1 MSEEDE
7 GSNNEENEEGEEKED
22 DEEQDNE
29 EGDKKEDNEEKEDDD
44 NEGEEKE
51 DEEDDKKNKKKKDKK
66 KKEKGKSKKEGKEK
80 DNKKGGKKDN
90 NSNKENKNEQKL
102 ENSNNIIFNG
112 NDITVGNISQKKSTI
127 QILMEIS
134 TDMESLSSHIDKTIP
149 IKPLEPVKQNN
160 YNYNDNYNANIT
172 FHNMDK
178 EDLEIKKLIN
188 QANELSNNS
197 KLNNN
202 INQFKS
208 YEDKCCQSDEDVN
221 NEFYNHEEEK
231 EPFDNN
237 NINYNS
243 INERRNEFPYD
254 PNRHLGYYNNLN
266 NNKRQISN
274 NNYQNRPNNNY
285 GYNQNNNASFNS
297 LRIKKMDELYSLSS
311 NTRKQPIIYTQP
323 QSSNNTMRNKM
334 IDKYDD
340 NFGLNEINDV
350 NNRNGQDNF
359 NNQKYDNENY
369 ETNNYENTNKNNDL
383 ENNNNYF
390 REKNYSSNNNNYI
403 NENNEQKSNYENK
416 FIIQDNNNNNFNLNQ
431 NNFDNNENKY
441 ERFRPKSINQA
452 MNILLD
458 KE

>member
-1 MSEEDE
+1 
-7 GSNNEENEEGEEKED
+7 
-22 DEEQDNE
+22 
-29 EGDKKEDNEEKEDDD
+29 
-44 NEGEEKE
+44 
-51 DEEDDKKNKKKKDKK
+51 
-66 KKEKGKSKKEGKEK
+66 
-80 DNKKGGKKDN
+80 
-90 NSNKENKNEQKL
+90 
-102 ENSNNIIFNG
+102 
-112 NDITVGNISQKKSTI
+112 
-127 QILMEIS
+127 
-134 TDMESLSSHIDKTIP
+134 
-149 IKPLEPVKQNN
+149 
-160 YNYNDNYNANIT
+160 
-172 FHNMDK
+172 
-178 EDLEIKKLIN
+178 
-188 QANELSNNS
+188 
-197 KLNNN
+197 
-202 INQFKS
+202 
-208 YEDKCCQSDEDVN
+208 
-221 NEFYNHEEEK
+221 
-231 EPFDNN
+231 
-237 NINYNS
+237 
-243 INERRNEFPYD
+243 
-254 PNRHLGYYNNLN
+254 
-266 NNKRQISN
+266 
-274 NNYQNRPNNNY
+274 
-285 GYNQNNNASFNS
+285 
-297 LRIKKMDELYSLSS
+297 MDELYSLSS

-431 NNFDNNENKY
+431 NNFDDNENKY